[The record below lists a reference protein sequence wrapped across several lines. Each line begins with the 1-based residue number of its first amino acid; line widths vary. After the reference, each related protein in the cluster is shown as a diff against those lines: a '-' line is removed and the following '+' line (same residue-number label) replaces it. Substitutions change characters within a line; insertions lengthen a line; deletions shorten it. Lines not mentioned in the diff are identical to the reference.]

1 MSDENLPKKRGP
13 GRPKGSRNFKGVQ
26 KAGVFNQAKKR
37 KVIELVEKN
46 GGNYAAAAA
55 SVGVSAATINY
66 HAKNDPVFKERLEMA
81 KLKACEAVEEAITHR
96 GIEGVDK
103 DVYYQ
108 GNVVGQEKQYSDTLL
123 MERARALMGDKYG
136 KRSQVDISGTVT
148 VEHRARS
155 KLASLLGIELDI
167 EDAEYEEIESGE

>member
-1 MSDENLPKKRGP
+1 MSDTNLPKKRGP

-55 SVGVSAATINY
+55 SVGVSPATINY
-66 HAKNDPVFKERLEMA
+66 HTKNDPVFKERLEMA
-81 KLKACEAVEEAITHR
+81 KLKACEAVEESITHR

-103 DVYYQ
+103 DIYFK
-108 GNVVGQEKQYSDTLL
+108 GEVVGTEKQYSDTLL
-123 MERARALMGDKYG
+123 MERARALMPEKYG
-136 KRSQVDISGTVT
+136 KRSKVDVNANVT
-148 VEHRARS
+148 VEYKARS
-155 KLASLLGIELDI
+155 KLASLLGIDI
-167 EDAEYEEIESGE
+167 EDAEYEEVESGE